1 MNNPA
6 IFVHVVEPKQ
16 YLLRD
21 LLDEVH
27 RDALVLVSLDQAEQV
42 LAEHLEHHAY
52 VRAVRA
58 FVSEMVEEGDD
69 MRATGMSLRW

>member
-27 RDALVLVSLDQAEQV
+27 RDTFVFVATDQTEKV
-42 LAEHLEHHAY
+42 LA
-52 VRAVRA
+52 
-58 FVSEMVEEGDD
+58 
-69 MRATGMSLRW
+69 